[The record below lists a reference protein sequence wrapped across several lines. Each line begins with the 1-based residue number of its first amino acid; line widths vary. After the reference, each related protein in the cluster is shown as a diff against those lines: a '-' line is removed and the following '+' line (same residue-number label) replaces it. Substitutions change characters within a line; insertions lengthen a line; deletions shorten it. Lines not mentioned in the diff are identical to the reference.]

1 MTMKLYLAGPM
12 SGYPDLNFPLFHAE
26 CTRLRGLGLE
36 IINPAEINADP
47 ATGWQACM
55 RLDIAELV
63 KCDGIA
69 LLPDW
74 HLSRGALLEHHIA
87 RSLDMHVF
95 VAAEITIHP
104 HDPVL
109 AEASA

>member
-1 MTMKLYLAGPM
+1 MRWAAHPINLTPHDDEAIPCR
-12 SGYPDLNFPLFHAE
+12 PD
-26 CTRLRGLGLE
+26 
-36 IINPAEINADP
+36 
-47 ATGWQACM
+47 
-55 RLDIAELV
+55 ELV